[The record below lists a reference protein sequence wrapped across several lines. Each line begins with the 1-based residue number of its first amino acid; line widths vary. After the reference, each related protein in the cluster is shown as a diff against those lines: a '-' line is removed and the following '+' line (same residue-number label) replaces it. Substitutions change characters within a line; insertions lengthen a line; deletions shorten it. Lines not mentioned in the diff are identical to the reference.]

1 MVTLGQAAPQGAALQ
16 PQGILQ
22 TLLGGLGRGEG
33 SASPGAAGLEQVPAE
48 ERAQQPGK
56 GG

>member
-22 TLLGGLGRGEG
+22 TLLGGVGEG
-33 SASPGAAGLEQVPAE
+33 GRLCFTGGSWFGASAS
-48 ERAQQPGK
+48 
-56 GG
+56 